1 MERIIGTI
9 ITVKDLYKNEDTEI
23 RFGQNEENSS
33 IKLKKGR
40 NYEIP
45 LFQREIRWEK
55 SHLLT
60 LITDVVKN
68 PKFLGNIIL
77 TKKSEDKF
85 EILDGQQR
93 TTVIY
98 MLLRFL
104 NVKYEERFRLFE
116 TCPFQIQSYKGF
128 SLLCKAGF
136 DISELNDEEKRL
148 IDETDD
154 YKQKNRYLELWNH
167 INSSVLLDSP
177 QKAKDFLD
185 NLSKC
190 ELNIII
196 NIDSEELGIERFLDV
211 NLKGVKLDCEDI
223 FKGYLCS
230 QDNSQ
235 DVHYIWSNLKKLD
248 AKINPMELKRGKS
261 RTKIVYPFMT
271 IIEHYFR
278 CKLSENE
285 VYRNIE
291 FDSNFNLTSEK
302 EVESTMYSEGTH
314 LIATICNKRFINNC
328 LNEIESVMKLIE
340 SIVNSMDT
348 SDLFSDYIKKYNKK
362 NPKQKIENNECRV
375 MHNLTKKILLDGD
388 KAPKCML
395 IKYFLDVFL
404 NQDSTK
410 EGYRQIYAISSAGL
424 MFSLFESKKDLTV
437 IRNIIKN
444 DDWYKKI
451 CEYINEKIKNQASS
465 LKMIKV
471 SKLNDEPQKFRSK
484 SLATIYDFYD
494 CSKDAIKI
502 KTNKLDDL
510 ESFLNDETICTTE
523 HFIVN
528 ESEKID
534 CEIENGTH
542 IEYRY
547 PKKIRKYKN
556 ALLNYIFISD
566 SLNRE
571 MGNIPVSEKVRKL
584 LKGEYSKEFENEK
597 SEYSKMVVECV
608 SEHIKMPELGS
619 CSDSE
624 EACSKLNNY
633 FEMEFEDQFAELTK
647 AVFMKMGI

>member
-40 NYEIP
+40 KYEIP

-77 TKKSEDKF
+77 TKKADGNF

-98 MLLRFL
+98 LLLLFL
-104 NVKYEERFRLFE
+104 KEKYKERFTE
-116 TCPFQIQSYKGF
+116 IEACPLQIQSFKGF
-128 SLLCKAGF
+128 SKLYAAGF
-136 DISELNDEEKRL
+136 DESQCTSDDINK
-148 IDETDD
+148 TDD

-167 INSSVLLDSP
+167 INSFTVLDNP
-177 QKAKDFLD
+177 HKAKNFFD
-185 NLSKC
+185 NLLKC

-196 NIDSEELGIERFLDV
+196 SLDSEELGIERFLDV

-235 DVHYIWSNLKKLD
+235 DVHSIWSSLKKLD
-248 AKINPMELKRGKS
+248 AKINPVELKRGKS
-261 RTKIVYPFMT
+261 RTKIIYPFMT

-314 LIATICNKRFINNC
+314 LIATICNKGFINNC
-328 LNEIESVMKLIE
+328 LNEIVSVMELIE
-340 SIVNSMDT
+340 AIVNSMDT
-348 SDLFSDYIKKYNKK
+348 SAVFSNYIKEYNKK

-388 KAPKCML
+388 KAPKCMV

-404 NQDSTK
+404 NQDATK
-410 EGYRQIYAISSAGL
+410 EDYRQIYAISSAGL

-444 DDWYKKI
+444 DDWYKKT

-465 LKMIKV
+465 LKMIRV

-494 CSKDAIKI
+494 CSKEYIKI
-502 KTNKLDDL
+502 KTDKLNHL
-510 ESFLNDETICTTE
+510 ESFLNDETIYTTE
-523 HFIVN
+523 HFVIN
-528 ESEKID
+528 ESGKINYVT
-534 CEIENGTH
+534 ENGTR
-542 IEYRY
+542 IEYSY
-547 PKKIRKYKN
+547 PEKIIKYKN

-608 SEHIKMPELGS
+608 NEHIKMPELGS
-619 CSDSE
+619 CLDSE